1 MGINTG
7 NAIGISAFQFTLD
20 PSSVNANTTAEV
32 TVTVY
37 GLKANDIVYV
47 NKTSHE
53 TGLGVV
59 NARVSADNT
68 LALTLM
74 NNTGSGIDEASET
87 WRGLVVRAALPLPT
101 SVNI

>member
-1 MGINTG
+1 MIVTNLQGIG
-7 NAIGISAFQFTLD
+7 AFQFTLD
-20 PSSVNANTTAEV
+20 PASVNANTTAEE

-37 GLKANDIVYV
+37 GLRVGDIVFV

-68 LALTLM
+68 LALVLM
-74 NNTGSGIDEASET
+74 NNTGSGINEASET
-87 WRGLVVRAALPLPT
+87 WRGVVFRAPLPLPT
-101 SVNI
+101 DVNL